1 MKCAAKIVV
10 FDLDET
16 LGYYTEFGM
25 FWDALNSY
33 LKETKETKEPIETK
47 EPKDSNNQTLFNNVL
62 DLYPEFHRPNIL
74 QILNYLKQKKT
85 AKHCH
90 KLMIY
95 TNNQGPPSWV
105 QQIKTYFETKLK
117 YELFDQVI
125 NAFKVNGK
133 QVEVCR
139 TSHMKSHKDLI
150 SCTKIAE
157 DTDICFLDD
166 KFHPGMSNDK
176 IYYIN
181 IKPYIHDLSF
191 DEMIERFEKSGIDTD
206 TNTDTNTNT
215 NNPFKPF
222 MLNFL
227 KKYNYTFTKKTK
239 EAQNVDK
246 ILSKRAMHH
255 LHIFFDK
262 FNKNTNAKTNANTN
276 TNANAKIKNNFR
288 TRTKNRTKNKNMTMK
303 IRNLW

>member
-1 MKCAAKIVV
+1 MKCTSKIVV

-16 LGYYTEFGM
+16 LGYYMEFGM
-25 FWDALNSY
+25 FWDALQAY
-33 LKETKETKEPIETK
+33 ITETKTYETKPNLGQGLFTK
-47 EPKDSNNQTLFNNVL
+47 VL
-62 DLYPEFHRPNIL
+62 DLYPEFHRPNIF
-74 QILNYLKQKKT
+74 QILNFLKQKKT
-85 AKHCH
+85 TKHCH

-95 TNNQGPPSWV
+95 TNNQGPTTWV
-105 QQIKTYFETKLK
+105 QQIKSYFETKLN
-117 YELFDQVI
+117 YQLFDQVI

-133 QVEVCR
+133 RVEVCR

-166 KFHPGMSNDK
+166 KYHPGMSNDK

-191 DEMIERFEKSGIDTD
+191 DEMIERFEKSGII
-206 TNTDTNTNT
+206 NLEQEK
-215 NNPFKPF
+215 PFNIF

-227 KKYNYTFTKKTK
+227 KRYNYSFTKKTK
-239 EAQNVDK
+239 EAQNIDK
-246 ILSKRAMHH
+246 ILSKKIMHH

-262 FNKNTNAKTNANTN
+262 FNTKTF
-276 TNANAKIKNNFR
+276 IKSK
-288 TRTKNRTKNKNMTMK
+288 TRGNKLKRGKTKTMKNKSY
-303 IRNLW
+303 

>member
-1 MKCAAKIVV
+1 MKCTPRIVV

-16 LGYYTEFGM
+16 LGYYMEFGM
-25 FWDALNSY
+25 FWDALQAY
-33 LKETKETKEPIETK
+33 ITETKPK
-47 EPKDSNNQTLFNNVL
+47 EPKPKLDQEKANQDLFTKVL

-74 QILNYLKQKKT
+74 QILNFLKQKKT

-95 TNNQGPPSWV
+95 TNNQGPTTWV
-105 QQIKTYFETKLK
+105 QQIKTYFETKLN
-117 YELFDQVI
+117 YQLFDQVI

-150 SCTKIAE
+150 SCTKISD

-191 DEMIERFEKSGIDTD
+191 DEMIERFEKSGIIIPQDK
-206 TNTDTNTNT
+206 NVNVNV
-215 NNPFKPF
+215 NEEIPFKPF

-227 KKYNYTFTKKTK
+227 KRYHYTFSKKTK
-239 EAQNVDK
+239 EAQNIDK
-246 ILSKRAMHH
+246 ILSKKIMHH

-262 FNKNTNAKTNANTN
+262 FGTKLNTNINT
-276 TNANAKIKNNFR
+276 KKFR
-288 TRTKNRTKNKNMTMK
+288 TKGNKLKGGKSKTMK
-303 IRNLW
+303 QRV

>member
-1 MKCAAKIVV
+1 MKCAPKVVV

-25 FWDALNSY
+25 FWDALNAY
-33 LKETKETKEPIETK
+33 IKEIKKS
-47 EPKDSNNQTLFNNVL
+47 DNQTFFNKVL
-62 DLYPEFHRPNIL
+62 DLYPEFNRPSIL

-85 AKHCH
+85 SKHCH

-95 TNNQGPPSWV
+95 TNNQGPALWV
-105 QQIKTYFETKLK
+105 QQIKSYFESKLN
-117 YELFDQVI
+117 YNLFDQVI

-133 QVEVCR
+133 RVEVCR

-166 KFHPGMSNDK
+166 KYHPGMSNDK

-191 DEMIERFEKSGIDTD
+191 DEMIERFEKSGIDINID
-206 TNTDTNTNT
+206 IKE
-215 NNPFKPF
+215 PFQPF

-227 KKYNYTFTKKTK
+227 KKYNYTFIKKTR

-246 ILSKRAMHH
+246 ILSKKIMHH

-262 FNKNTNAKTNANTN
+262 FNTKLNTKLKSRTN
-276 TNANAKIKNNFR
+276 KINVGKLRVR
-288 TRTKNRTKNKNMTMK
+288 TRK
-303 IRNLW
+303 IRNL

>member
-1 MKCAAKIVV
+1 MKCTPKIVV

-16 LGYYTEFGM
+16 LGYYMEFGM
-25 FWDALNSY
+25 FWDALQSY
-33 LKETKETKEPIETK
+33 ISETKETKENNLNTK
-47 EPKDSNNQTLFNNVL
+47 LDQEIFTKANQEIFTKTL

-74 QILNYLKQKKT
+74 QILNFLKQKKT

-105 QQIKTYFETKLK
+105 QQIKSYFETKLN
-117 YELFDQVI
+117 YQLFDQVI

-133 QVEVCR
+133 QVEICR

-157 DTDICFLDD
+157 ETDICFLDD

-191 DEMIERFEKSGIDTD
+191 DEMIERFEKSGILTQD
-206 TNTDTNTNT
+206 TNQDTNK
-215 NNPFKPF
+215 PFKTF

-227 KKYNYTFTKKTK
+227 KRYHYTFAKKTK
-239 EAQNVDK
+239 EAQIVDK
-246 ILSKRAMHH
+246 ILSKKIMHH

-262 FNKNTNAKTNANTN
+262 FGTNAKTRTKKSR
-276 TNANAKIKNNFR
+276 TKGIKAKTYKKSIKN
-288 TRTKNRTKNKNMTMK
+288 
-303 IRNLW
+303 L

>member
-1 MKCAAKIVV
+1 MKCTPKIVV

-16 LGYYTEFGM
+16 LGYYMEFGM
-25 FWDALNSY
+25 FWDALQAYIS
-33 LKETKETKEPIETK
+33 ETNINTKVDQDLFTK
-47 EPKDSNNQTLFNNVL
+47 ANQEIFTKTL

-74 QILNYLKQKKT
+74 QILNFLKQKKT
-85 AKHCH
+85 SKHCH

-105 QQIKTYFETKLK
+105 QQIKSYFETKLN
-117 YELFDQVI
+117 YQLFDQVI

-133 QVEVCR
+133 QVEICR

-150 SCTKIAE
+150 SCTKISE

-166 KFHPGMSNDK
+166 KFHAGMSNDK

-191 DEMIERFEKSGIDTD
+191 DEMIERFEKSGILSQD
-206 TNTDTNTNT
+206 TNK
-215 NNPFKPF
+215 PFNSF

-227 KKYNYTFTKKTK
+227 KRYHYTFAKKTR
-239 EAQNVDK
+239 EAQNLDK
-246 ILSKRAMHH
+246 ILSKKIMQH

-262 FNKNTNAKTNANTN
+262 FGTNTKNTKTRTRKSK
-276 TNANAKIKNNFR
+276 TKGIKSKTYKKPIKN
-288 TRTKNRTKNKNMTMK
+288 
-303 IRNLW
+303 LW

>member
-1 MKCAAKIVV
+1 MKCAPKVVV

-25 FWDALNSY
+25 FWDALNAY
-33 LKETKETKEPIETK
+33 NT
-47 EPKDSNNQTLFNNVL
+47 NNAESQPFFNKVL

-85 AKHCH
+85 TKSCH

-105 QQIKTYFETKLK
+105 QQIKSYFETKLK
-117 YELFDQVI
+117 YELFDHVI

-166 KFHPGMSNDK
+166 KYHPGMSNDK

-191 DEMIERFEKSGIDTD
+191 DEMIDRFENSNIMTLE
-206 TNTDTNTNT
+206 NS
-215 NNPFKPF
+215 NNSFKTF

-246 ILSKRAMHH
+246 ILSKKIMHH

-262 FNKNTNAKTNANTN
+262 FSAKNNT
-276 TNANAKIKNNFR
+276 KMNNFR
-288 TRTKNRTKNKNMTMK
+288 ARTNKMISTKVRNRNRTMKTRIKTHEQPNMS
-303 IRNLW
+303 